1 MKKNGI
7 IIIDPE
13 KCVAC
18 KTCELQ
24 CAVAHSKFKV
34 LEKAIFEEPLSKP
47 RVKVESI
54 EGEAIPLQCRHC
66 EDAPCI
72 KICPTKAIDRVDQES
87 PVLIKDELCI
97 GCKMCIL
104 VCPFGVI
111 NMDKKGKAIIKC
123 DLCIERLKKGENP
136 ACVQGCPT
144 QALKFMSIEEVVKE
158 KIKKYLVSFKNKD
171 NI

>member
-1 MKKNGI
+1 MKKSGI
-7 IIIDPE
+7 IVIDPE

-24 CAVAHSKFKV
+24 CAVAHSKLKV
-34 LEKAIFEEPLSKP
+34 LEKAIFEEPLSRP

-54 EGEAIPLQCRHC
+54 EGVIIPLQCRHC

-72 KICPTKAIDRVDQES
+72 KICPTKAIDRFDQKS
-87 PVLIKDELCI
+87 PVLINNELCI

-111 NMDKKGKAIIKC
+111 KMDEKGKAIVNC

-144 QALKFMSIEEVVKE
+144 HALKFMSTDELGKE
-158 KIKKYLVSFKNKD
+158 KIKKYLVSFKDRDK
-171 NI
+171 I